1 MFVQKVFKGHLLILR
16 MKIGATESGVNVTWD
31 NMPSKGLFT
40 LHCWLYV
47 PLPCIGFNIK
57 DEEAKLDGRK

>member
-1 MFVQKVFKGHLLILR
+1 
-16 MKIGATESGVNVTWD
+16 MKLGATESGVDVTWD
-31 NMPSKGLFT
+31 DMPSKDSFT